1 MSRPLSI
8 GRSTICRRADAD
20 AWLCSDY
27 ARLITGI
34 DLVVDG
40 GARAKNFAYVPAA
53 PADLAGPL
61 PLITLDSTQLPE
73 G

>member
-1 MSRPLSI
+1 M
-8 GRSTICRRADAD
+8 

-34 DLVVDG
+34 NLVVDG
-40 GARAKNFAYVPAA
+40 GARAKNFAYVPAS

>member
-1 MSRPLSI
+1 V
-8 GRSTICRRADAD
+8 

-53 PADLAGPL
+53 PDQLAGPL
-61 PLITLDSTQLPE
+61 PLITLDSTAMPE
-73 G
+73 GFGPF